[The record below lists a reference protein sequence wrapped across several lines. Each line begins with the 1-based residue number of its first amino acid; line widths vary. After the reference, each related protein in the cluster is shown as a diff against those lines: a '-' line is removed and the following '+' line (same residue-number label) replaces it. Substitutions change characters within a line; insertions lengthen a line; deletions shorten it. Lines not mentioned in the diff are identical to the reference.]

1 MSSPAELAAPAEA
14 RPAPAEARTE
24 REARS
29 GRSRSR
35 RPGRGRADSR
45 AEARAAARAA
55 RRAAMP
61 PITYPPELPV
71 SQRKDEIARAINEN
85 QVVIIAGETGSGKTT
100 QIPKICLELGRGV
113 TGQIGHTQPRRLAA
127 RTVAERIA
135 EELGSPLGETV
146 GYQVRFTDVSAD
158 DTLVKLMTDGILL
171 TELAR
176 DRKLRRYDTLIIDE
190 AHERSLNIDFI
201 LGYLR
206 QLLPERPDLKVI
218 ITSATID
225 PERFAAAFGGAPI
238 VEVSGRT
245 YPVEVRYRPVEPIEG
260 GEDADQG
267 QAISDAIDELSSEGP
282 GDILVFL
289 SGEREIR
296 DTADLLAGRDRLE
309 VLPLYSRLSAAE
321 QHRVFERRQASAYIR
336 RVVLA
341 TNVAETSLTV
351 PGIHYVIDP
360 GTARISRY
368 SRGTKVQRLPI
379 EPISRASANQRKGRC
394 GRTAD
399 GICIRL
405 YSEADFESRPEFT
418 EPEILRTNLASV
430 ILQMAA
436 IGLGDVPKFPF
447 IDPPDARNITD
458 GLTLLAEL
466 NAFKDGRITGL
477 GRKLSRLPVD
487 PRIGRMIL
495 EADRNGCVREV
506 LIIAAA
512 LSIQDPRERPVDA
525 QQAADDKHRRFADPD
540 SDFVAYLNLWDYLA
554 GRQREL
560 SSSAF
565 RRLCRAEYLNYLRV
579 REWQDL
585 QGQLQRLAADL
596 GVAAN
601 SSSAERTVVHLSLL
615 AGLLSQIGMKMEPAR
630 GPAASAPAGRRP
642 RAEYLGARNARFA
655 IFPGSGLARKTP
667 DWIVAAELVETS
679 RLWART
685 VARIEPEWIEPL
697 AAHLVRRSYSEP
709 HWEKKQG
716 GAVALEKVT
725 LYGVP
730 IVTDRKVSYG
740 RIDPAAARELFIR
753 HALVEGDWQTSHR
766 FFAENRRLL
775 AEAEELEHRV
785 RRRGL
790 VVGEEELFA
799 FYDARIPADVVSAQ
813 HFDTW
818 WKQARRSDP
827 DLLTFK
833 PAELLSEGAAEV
845 STDAYPDVW
854 TSESAALKTLPLS
867 YAFEPGSDTDGVT
880 VDIPLSRLNQVNAAE
895 FSWQVPG
902 LRTELV
908 TEMIRSLP
916 KSLRRDLVPA
926 PDVAREVVARLGPP
940 AGDLRDAV
948 ARELRSLRGV
958 TVPREAW
965 DLSKLPPH
973 LRVTVRVT
981 DGDRILAAGKDV
993 AELQRELRPR
1003 LRAVLSRAAA
1013 GLTRSGLTSWDFGAL
1028 PAVFREGTVVA
1039 YPALADAGT
1048 TVDVR
1053 LFETETAA
1061 RSAMWAGTRR
1071 LILLSAPSP
1080 VKSIAGRLSTPAKLA
1095 LSHNPHGS
1103 VAAMFADC
1111 VNCAAD
1117 YLMAQAGGPARDRE
1131 GFDRLSAA
1139 VRSGLHEVT
1148 ADVVAHVESALRL
1161 AHSVSARLDENWAD
1175 ALRPAAAD
1183 MRAQLS
1189 GLIYPGFVTATGYRR
1204 LPQLTRYL
1212 RGIERRLDKL
1222 PENPARDAANMAVA
1236 QRVEQ
1241 AYRQAVADLPAARR
1255 DDPDGTEIRSMLEE
1269 LRVSLFA
1276 QTLGTLAPVSE
1287 NRILAALD
1295 RLRPG

>member
-1 MSSPAELAAPAEA
+1 MSP
-14 RPAPAEARTE
+14 
-24 REARS
+24 
-29 GRSRSR
+29 
-35 RPGRGRADSR
+35 RADRAQR
-45 AEARAAARAA
+45 AERTRARLAEARAA

-61 PITYPPELPV
+61 PIKYPPELPV
-71 SQRKDEIARAINEN
+71 SQRKDEIAEAIRDH

-135 EELGSPLGETV
+135 EELGSPLGEAV
-146 GYQVRFTDVSAD
+146 GYKVRFTDRSAD

-171 TELAR
+171 TELGR
-176 DRKLRRYDTLIIDE
+176 DKQLTRYDTLIIDE

-206 QLLPERPDLKVI
+206 QLLPKRPDLKVI

-225 PERFAAAFGGAPI
+225 PERFAKAFGDAPV

-245 YPVEVRYRPVEPIEG
+245 YPVEVRYRPFQEEG
-260 GEDADQG
+260 DQA
-267 QAISDAIDELSSEGP
+267 QAIGDAIDDLSKAGP

-296 DTADLLAGRDRLE
+296 DTADALAGRDRLE
-309 VLPLYSRLSAAE
+309 VLPLYSRLSAAD
-321 QHRVFERRQASAYIR
+321 QHKVFQRRAQGAAR

-368 SRGTKVQRLPI
+368 SHRTKVQRLPI
-379 EPISRASANQRKGRC
+379 EPISQASANQRKGRC

-405 YSEADFESRPEFT
+405 YSEEDFESRPEFT

-436 IGLGDVPKFPF
+436 IGLGDVPAFPF
-447 IDPPDARNITD
+447 IDPPDPRNIAD

-466 NAFKDGRITGL
+466 HAFSGGRITGL
-477 GRKLSRLPVD
+477 GRRLARLPVD

-506 LIIAAA
+506 LVIASA
-512 LSIQDPRERPVDA
+512 LSIIDPRERPTDA

-540 SDFVAYLNLWDYLA
+540 SDFTAYLNLWEYLA
-554 GRQREL
+554 ERQREL

-585 QGQLQRLAADL
+585 HGQLQRLAGDL
-596 GVAAN
+596 DVKVD
-601 SSSAERTVVHLSLL
+601 SSSAERAVVHLSLL
-615 AGLLSQIGMKMEPAR
+615 AGLLSQIGMKTEPAR
-630 GPAASAPAGRRP
+630 PAASVRGEGGPGTPAASRRP

-655 IFPGSGLARKTP
+655 IFPGSSLARQAP

-685 VARIEPEWIEPL
+685 AARIEPEWVEPL
-697 AAHLVRRSYSEP
+697 AAHLVKRSYSEP
-709 HWEKKQG
+709 HWERKRG
-716 GAVALEKVT
+716 SAVALEKVT

-730 IVTDRKVSYG
+730 LVTDRPVAYG
-740 RIDPAAARELFIR
+740 RIDPPAARELFIR
-753 HALVEGDWQTSHR
+753 HALVEGDWQTNHR

-790 VVGEEELFA
+790 VVGEDELFA
-799 FYDARIPADVVSAQ
+799 FYDARIPPEVVSAA

-818 WKQARRSDP
+818 WKQARRADP
-827 DLLTFK
+827 GLLTFK
-833 PAELLSEGAAEV
+833 PGDLLSDDAAQV
-845 STDAYPDVW
+845 STDSYPDIW
-854 TSESAALKTLPLS
+854 TSESPGRSALPLS
-867 YAFEPGSDTDGVT
+867 YAFEPGSEADGVT
-880 VDIPLSRLNQVNAAE
+880 VDVPLSRLNQLDAAE

-902 LRTELV
+902 LRQELI

-926 PDVAREVVARLGPP
+926 PDVAREVLARLGEPS
-940 AGDLRDAV
+940 GDLRDAV

-958 TVPREAW
+958 TVPRDAW
-965 DLSKLPPH
+965 DLSKLPAH
-973 LRVTVRVT
+973 LRITVRVT
-981 DGDRILAAGKDV
+981 EGDRVLAEGKDV

-1003 LRAVLSRAAA
+1003 LRAVLSKAAA
-1013 GLTRSGLTSWDFGAL
+1013 GITRTGLTSWNFGEL

-1039 YPALADAGT
+1039 YPALADAGDS
-1048 TVDVR
+1048 VDVR
-1053 LFETETAA
+1053 LYETEAAA
-1061 RSAMWAGTRR
+1061 RAAMWAGTRR
-1071 LILLSAPSP
+1071 LILLGAPSP
-1080 VKSIAGRLSTPAKLA
+1080 VKSIADRLSTQAKLA
-1095 LSHNPHGS
+1095 LSHNPHGG

-1111 VNCAAD
+1111 VACAAD
-1117 YLMAQAGGPARDRE
+1117 FLMAEAGGPALDRE

-1139 VRSGLHEVT
+1139 VRSRLHEVT
-1148 ADVVAHVESALRL
+1148 AEVVARVESALRV
-1161 AHSVSARLDENWAD
+1161 AHAVETRLDDLKAD
-1175 ALRPAAAD
+1175 AVSPAAAD
-1183 MRAQLS
+1183 LRAQLS

-1236 QRVEQ
+1236 RRAEQ
-1241 AYRQAVADLPAARR
+1241 AYRQAVADLPPARR
-1255 DDPDGTEIRSMLEE
+1255 TDPQVTDVRWMLEE

-1287 NRILAALD
+1287 NRVLAALD
-1295 RLRPG
+1295 RLSHP

>member
-1 MSSPAELAAPAEA
+1 
-14 RPAPAEARTE
+14 
-24 REARS
+24 
-29 GRSRSR
+29 
-35 RPGRGRADSR
+35 
-45 AEARAAARAA
+45 
-55 RRAAMP
+55 
-61 PITYPPELPV
+61 
-71 SQRKDEIARAINEN
+71 
-85 QVVIIAGETGSGKTT
+85 
-100 QIPKICLELGRGV
+100 
-113 TGQIGHTQPRRLAA
+113 
-127 RTVAERIA
+127 
-135 EELGSPLGETV
+135 
-146 GYQVRFTDVSAD
+146 
-158 DTLVKLMTDGILL
+158 MTDGILL

-176 DRKLRRYDTLIIDE
+176 DRQLKRYDTLIIDE

-206 QLLPERPDLKVI
+206 KLLPERPDLKLI

-238 VEVSGRT
+238 IEVSGRT
-245 YPVEVRYRPVEPIEG
+245 YPVEVRYRPIEG
-260 GEDADQG
+260 GEDGDQG
-267 QAISDAIDELSSEGP
+267 QAILDAVDELSTEGP

-296 DTADLLAGRDRLE
+296 DTADLLAGRERLE

-321 QHRVFERRQASAYIR
+321 QHRVFERRQASAHTR

-368 SRGTKVQRLPI
+368 SYRTKVQRLPI
-379 EPISRASANQRKGRC
+379 EPISQASANQRKGRS

-405 YSEADFESRPEFT
+405 YSEADFESRPEYT
-418 EPEILRTNLASV
+418 DPEILRTNLASV

-447 IDPPDARNITD
+447 IDPPDARNIAD

-477 GRKLSRLPVD
+477 GRKLARLPVD

-495 EADRNGCVREV
+495 QADRNGCVREV

-525 QQAADDKHRRFADPD
+525 QQSADDKHRRFADPD
-540 SDFVAYLNLWDYLA
+540 SDFTAYLNLWDYLA
-554 GRQREL
+554 ERQREL

-565 RRLCRAEYLNYLRV
+565 RRLCRAEYLNYLRI

-585 QGQLQRLAADL
+585 QGQLQRLAGDL
-596 GVAAN
+596 GVAVD

-615 AGLLSQIGMKMEPAR
+615 AGLLSQIGMKVEPVR
-630 GPAASAPAGRRP
+630 PAASVGAPSGRRP

-655 IFPGSGLARKTP
+655 IFPGSSLVRKAP

-685 VARIEPEWIEPL
+685 VASIEPEWVEPL
-697 AAHLVRRSYSEP
+697 AQHLVKRSYSEP
-709 HWEKKQG
+709 HWERKRG
-716 GAVALEKVT
+716 SAVALEKVT

-730 IVTDRKVSYG
+730 IVTDRKVGYG

-775 AEAEELEHRV
+775 DEASELEHRV

-790 VVGEEELFA
+790 VVGEDELFA
-799 FYDARIPADVVSAQ
+799 FYDARIPAEVVSAQ

-818 WKQARRSDP
+818 WKQARRADP
-827 DLLTFK
+827 GLLTFQ
-833 PAELLSEGAAEV
+833 PDDLLSEDAAQV
-845 STDAYPDVW
+845 STDSYPDIW
-854 TSESAALKTLPLS
+854 TSQSAALKTLPLS

-880 VDIPLSRLNQVNAAE
+880 VDIPLSRLNQVNPAE

-940 AGDLRDAV
+940 SGDLRDAV

-958 TVPREAW
+958 TVPRDAW

-973 LRVTVRVT
+973 LRITVRVT
-981 DGDRILAAGKDV
+981 DGEHVLAEGKDV

-1013 GLTRSGLTSWDFGAL
+1013 GLTRSGLTSWDFDAL
-1028 PAVFREGTVVA
+1028 PTVFREGTVVA

-1053 LFETETAA
+1053 LFETEAAA

-1071 LILLSAPSP
+1071 LILIGAPSP
-1080 VKSIAGRLSTPAKLA
+1080 VKSIADRLSTPAKLA

-1117 YLMAQAGGPARDRE
+1117 YLMAEAGGPAWDRE
-1131 GFDRLSAA
+1131 AFSRLSAA
-1139 VRSGLHEVT
+1139 VRAGLHEVT
-1148 ADVVAHVESALRL
+1148 ADVVARVESALRL
-1161 AHSVSARLDENWAD
+1161 AHTAQARLDDTKAD
-1175 ALRPAAAD
+1175 AVQPAVAD
-1183 MRAQLS
+1183 MRAQLAR
-1189 GLIYPGFVTATGYRR
+1189 LIYPGFVTATGYRQ

-1222 PENPARDAANMAVA
+1222 PEIPARDAANMAVA

-1241 AYRQAVADLPAARR
+1241 AYRQAVADLPPTRR
-1255 DDPDGTEIRSMLEE
+1255 NDPDVTEVRWMLEE

-1276 QTLGTLAPVSE
+1276 QTLGTLTPVSE
-1287 NRILAALD
+1287 TRILAALS
-1295 RLRPG
+1295 RLRPLGRSGPEGACAP

>member
-1 MSSPAELAAPAEA
+1 MPS
-14 RPAPAEARTE
+14 RTE
-24 REARS
+24 RAKRPERTEHPERTERAGRTRARLV
-29 GRSRSR
+29 
-35 RPGRGRADSR
+35 
-45 AEARAAARAA
+45 EARAA
-55 RRAAMP
+55 RRAAMA
-61 PITYPPELPV
+61 PIEYPSELPV
-71 SQRKDEIARAINEN
+71 SQRRDEIARAIRDH

-113 TGQIGHTQPRRLAA
+113 EGQIAHTQPRRLAA

-146 GYQVRFTDVSAD
+146 GYQVRFTDRSTG
-158 DTLVKLMTDGILL
+158 DTLIKLMTDGILL
-171 TELAR
+171 NELAR
-176 DRKLRRYDTLIIDE
+176 DRQLRRYDTLIIDE

-206 QLLPERPDLKVI
+206 QLLPARPDLKVI

-225 PERFAAAFGGAPI
+225 PERFAAAFGHAPI

-245 YPVEVRYRPVEPIEG
+245 YPVEVRYRPVE
-260 GEDADQG
+260 EDADQA
-267 QAISDAIDELSSEGP
+267 QAIADAVDELSAEGP

-296 DTADLLAGRDRLE
+296 DTADTLAGRDRLE
-309 VLPLYSRLSAAE
+309 VLPLYSRLAAAD
-321 QHRVFERRQASAYIR
+321 QHKVFEQRAKGATR

-351 PGIHYVIDP
+351 PGIKYVVDP

-368 SRGTKVQRLPI
+368 SHRTKVQRLPI
-379 EPISRASANQRKGRC
+379 EPISQASANQRKGRC

-405 YSEADFESRPEFT
+405 YSEADFASRPEFT

-447 IDPPDARNITD
+447 IDPPDERNIAD

-466 NAFKDGRITGL
+466 NAFVDGRITGL
-477 GRKLSRLPVD
+477 GRKLARLPVD

-495 EADRNGCVREV
+495 EADKNGCVREV
-506 LIIAAA
+506 LVIASA
-512 LSIQDPRERPVDA
+512 LSITDPRERPADA

-540 SDFVAYLNLWDYLA
+540 SDFTAYLNLFQYLTE
-554 GRQREL
+554 RQREL

-565 RRLCRAEYLNYLRV
+565 RRLCRADYLNYLRV

-596 GVAAN
+596 GVAVD
-601 SSSAERTVVHLSLL
+601 STSPERTVVHLSLL
-615 AGLLSQIGMKMEPAR
+615 AGLLSQVGMKTEPAR
-630 GPAASAPAGRRP
+630 PVAQARTAGGPGAGPARRRP
-642 RAEYLGARNARFA
+642 QAEYLGARNARFA
-655 IFPGSGLARKTP
+655 IFPGSSLARQAP

-685 VARIEPEWIEPL
+685 AARIEPEWVEPL
-697 AAHLVRRSYSEP
+697 AKHLVRRSYSEP
-709 HWEKKQG
+709 HWERNRG

-730 IVTDRKVSYG
+730 LVTDRPVSYG
-740 RIDPAAARELFIR
+740 RIDPPAARELFIR
-753 HALVEGDWQTSHR
+753 HALVEGDWRTSHR

-790 VVGEEELFA
+790 VIGEDELFA
-799 FYDARIPADVVSAQ
+799 FYDARIPAEVVSAA

-818 WKQARRSDP
+818 WKQARRADP
-827 DLLTFK
+827 GLLTFK
-833 PAELLSEGAAEV
+833 PGDLLSDDAAQI
-845 STDAYPDVW
+845 SMASYPDSW
-854 TSESAALKTLPLS
+854 TSESPGLKALPLS
-867 YAFEPGSDTDGVT
+867 YAFEPGSEADGVT
-880 VDIPLSRLNQVNAAE
+880 VDIPLNRLNQLDAAE
-895 FSWQVPG
+895 FSWQVAG
-902 LRTELV
+902 LRQELI

-926 PDVAREVVARLGPP
+926 PDVAREVLARLGTPS
-940 AGDLRDAV
+940 GDLRDAV

-958 TVPREAW
+958 TVPRDAW

-981 DGDRILAAGKDV
+981 EGDRVLAEGKDV
-993 AELQRELRPR
+993 AELQRQLRPR
-1003 LRAVLSRAAA
+1003 LRAVLSQAAA
-1013 GLTRSGLTSWDFGAL
+1013 GITRRGLSSWNFGEL
-1028 PAVFREGTVVA
+1028 PRVFREGTVVA
-1039 YPALADAGT
+1039 YPALYDAVDA
-1048 TVDVR
+1048 VDVR
-1053 LFETETAA
+1053 LFETEAAA
-1061 RSAMWAGTRR
+1061 RTAMWAGTRR
-1071 LILLSAPSP
+1071 LILLGAPSP
-1080 VKSIAGRLSTPAKLA
+1080 VKSIADRLSTRAKLA
-1095 LSHNPHGS
+1095 LSHNPHGG

-1111 VNCAAD
+1111 VSCAAD
-1117 YLMAQAGGPARDRE
+1117 FLMAEAGGPAWDRE

-1139 VRSGLHEVT
+1139 VRPRLHEVT
-1148 ADVVAHVESALRL
+1148 ADVVNHVEAALRL
-1161 AHSVSARLDENWAD
+1161 AHAIESRLDDLRAD
-1175 ALRPAAAD
+1175 AVQPAVAD
-1183 MRAQLS
+1183 LRAQLS

-1204 LPQLTRYL
+1204 LPYLTRYL
-1212 RGIERRLDKL
+1212 QGIERRLDKL

-1236 QRVEQ
+1236 LRVEE
-1241 AYRQAVADLPAARR
+1241 AYRQAVADLPVGRR
-1255 DDPDGTEIRSMLEE
+1255 TDPDVIDVRWMLSE

-1276 QTLGTLAPVSE
+1276 QTLGTRMPVSE
-1287 NRILAALD
+1287 NRVLAALD
-1295 RLRPG
+1295 RLSHP